1 MRRLRAL
8 MEQRENNL
16 TRMNA
21 LIETADQEQRAMSAE
36 ETGEFDRLETEI
48 RNIDAT
54 IERETRARGIEHRDV
69 PDDEQARI
77 DAEERAFTDYVL
89 GRLSEQRAGEQ
100 NLTMGNNGAIIPTSI
115 ATRIIKAIK
124 DVSPILQLATV
135 YHVNGTLMVPVWGD
149 ADGHNVTVGYQ
160 EEFTEITADAGKFT
174 SVELG
179 GYLAAALVLI
189 GRSIETNA
197 AFNVT
202 DFIVSLIAEEIA
214 EWIEGELLNGSGNKA
229 ATGALSC
236 TNTLTAASTTAIT
249 ADELITLQA
258 KVKQSYQ
265 RNAVWIMHPDTYTA
279 IKKLKDNSGRY
290 LLQGDI
296 SSAFPYQVLSKPV
309 YLSDNMPKV
318 GSGAKSVLYGDPKG
332 LSVNIRENLSI
343 QVLREQ
349 YATRHALGVVAWFE
363 FDSKVTDHQRMAVLV
378 QAGA

>member
-100 NLTMGNNGAIIPTSI
+100 NLTMGNNGAIIPTSM
-115 ATRIIKAIK
+115 ANRIIKATK
-124 DVSPILQLATV
+124 DVSPILQRATV
-135 YHVNGTLMVPVWGD
+135 YHVNGTLKVPVWGD

-160 EEFTEITADAGKFT
+160 EEFTEITADAGRFT
-174 SVELG
+174 SVDLG
-179 GYLAAALVLI
+179 GYLVAALVLI
-189 GRSIETNA
+189 GRSVENNA
-197 AFNVT
+197 AFSVT
-202 DFIVSLIAEEIA
+202 DFIVSLIAEEVA
-214 EWIEGELLNGSGNKA
+214 EWLEGQLLNGTGVKS
-229 ATGALSC
+229 ATGALNC
-236 TNTLTAASTTAIT
+236 TNKLTAAAASAIT

-258 KVKQSYQ
+258 KVKQAYQ
-265 RNAVWIMHPDTYTA
+265 GNAVWIMHPDTFTA
-279 IKKLKDNSGRY
+279 IKKLKDNNGRY
-290 LLQGDI
+290 LLQDDITGD
-296 SSAFPYQVLSKPV
+296 FPHRVLSKPV
-309 YLSDNMPKV
+309 FLSDNMPKAE
-318 GSGAKSVLYGDPKG
+318 SGAKSVLYGDLKG
-332 LSVNIRENLSI
+332 LSVNLRENFSI
-343 QVLREQ
+343 EVLREK
-349 YATRHALGVVAWFE
+349 YATQHALGVVAWFE
-363 FDSKVTDHQRMAVLV
+363 FDSNVTDHQRMAVLQ